1 MKQTSIKKQKPK
13 KRAYIKILFS
23 PIIGF
28 FCGIFL
34 VKYLKESGSS
44 YNSIGSYLFM
54 LGAALLMLSGAI
66 YLNIILHEAGHLLF
80 GLFFGFQFS
89 SFRIGSLMLIKENG
103 TIRLRKMAITGTAGQ
118 CLMNPPELKKG
129 KWPFLFYNLGGSF
142 TNFIVAAVFLGV
154 NFFCGLKRFYA
165 LFCVIMGIT
174 GIWIAF
180 VNGIPIRMGAVDND
194 GCNAASVY
202 KFPSALR
209 SFWVQLKVSGQMAEG
224 VRLKD
229 MPSEWFFLP
238 NESEMQNSMTAV
250 MAVFYENR
258 LMDLHKFE
266 EAGDLIQTLRSMQS
280 SIMDLYE
287 NLLICDQIYC
297 ALIRKKESEAL
308 MQFQTKSFQTFR
320 KQMKNFPVVLRTEY
334 AVALLH
340 EQNPEKAGQI
350 REKFKDLV
358 KTYPYAGDI
367 ESEWELVKIAE
378 MDGRCLFCHSV

>member
-1 MKQTSIKKQKPK
+1 M
-13 KRAYIKILFS
+13 
-23 PIIGF
+23 
-28 FCGIFL
+28 
-34 VKYLKESGSS
+34 
-44 YNSIGSYLFM
+44 
-54 LGAALLMLSGAI
+54 
-66 YLNIILHEAGHLLF
+66 
-80 GLFFGFQFS
+80 
-89 SFRIGSLMLIKENG
+89 
-103 TIRLRKMAITGTAGQ
+103 
-118 CLMNPPELKKG
+118 
-129 KWPFLFYNLGGSF
+129 
-142 TNFIVAAVFLGV
+142 
-154 NFFCGLKRFYA
+154 KRFYA